1 MWHEKCTV
9 LLLFNYSV
17 GLYAW
22 SDRIAA
28 RR

>member
-1 MWHEKCTV
+1 
-9 LLLFNYSV
+9 LSFNYSV